1 MAESPGEGV
10 KRQDCVVVRWS
21 ESGLPIID
29 LEALLSDDQA
39 TITELHRVCRDE
51 GFFYVSNLGF
61 DDSVIENALQANR
74 DFFNL
79 PKEQKEQVGARNS
92 HLFRGYQSLETGS
105 HNCKSNAGQEQKESY
120 VVGSDLNDSPGQR
133 GSPLH
138 GDNQWPENYT
148 PDNADSDASK
158 FDAYRFRTSVES
170 FKRNCADATRRLCV
184 GLAMALGKE
193 RDFFS
198 SKFTDPV
205 IQCVL
210 FKYPPL
216 TGTELV
222 GCGEHTDVGFLTL
235 LAQDD
240 VGGIEIFHQNEWK
253 RPANIKGTLL
263 VNFGRMFQEWSGG
276 EYKAT
281 LHRVRTNTNQQDRH
295 SIVFFSTFFF

>member
-1 MAESPGEGV
+1 MAAANGSV
-10 KRQDCVVVRWS
+10 KKDDSVCVRWS
-21 ESGLPIID
+21 DSGLPIID
-29 LEALLSDDQA
+29 LQALLSDDEA
-39 TITELHRVCRDE
+39 TVTELHRVCRDE

-61 DDSVIENALQANR
+61 DDSVIDNALQANR

-79 PKEQKEQVGARNS
+79 PKENKESVAACNS

-105 HNCKSNAGQEQKESY
+105 HNCKSNTGREQKESY

-138 GDNQWPENYT
+138 GDNQWP
-148 PDNADSDASK
+148 DACKYQSASGEQAI
-158 FDAYRFRTSVES
+158 FDAYTFRTSVES
-170 FKRNCADATRRLCV
+170 FKKNCADVTRKLCI
-184 GLAMALGKE
+184 GLARALGKDRE
-193 RDFFS
+193 FFK

-210 FKYPPL
+210 FKYPGL
-216 TGTELV
+216 QGTELV

-263 VNFGRMFQEWSGG
+263 VNFGRMLRKLQ
-276 EYKAT
+276 
-281 LHRVRTNTNQQDRH
+281 TNLD
-295 SIVFFSTFFF
+295 FSNCLGPQFKPI